1 MTEDTVKEIKK
12 LRADLNK
19 RFKELEDERKA
30 VKAKVMAPYEAFEEV
45 YKKYVTDIFKYTEA
59 RAGRIPHF
67 RAGNRYIFDVE
78 QVDEFLKRKA
88 LDIVKEEQDE
98 KVVQY
103 GQLRKIN
110 V

>member
-1 MTEDTVKEIKK
+1 MSRRMLLKE
-12 LRADLNK
+12 AAE
-19 RFKELEDERKA
+19 ELGVSRH
-30 VKAKVMAPYEAFEEV
+30 FL
-45 YKKYVTDIFKYTEA
+45 YTQA

-88 LDIVKEEQDE
+88 LENVREENNE
-98 KVVQY
+98 NFAQY
-103 GQLRKIN
+103 GRLRKIE

>member
-1 MTEDTVKEIKK
+1 MANRMLLKD
-12 LRADLNK
+12 AA
-19 RFKELEDERKA
+19 KELG
-30 VKAKVMAPYEAFEEV
+30 
-45 YKKYVTDIFKYTEA
+45 VTKHFLYTEA

-88 LDIVKEEQDE
+88 LDSVREEQYE

-103 GQLRKIN
+103 GQIRKI
-110 V
+110 